1 MSHEARRQPAPE
13 GPAATDPDG
22 GAPPSPAPPDS
33 DEGSSEA
40 DRRPDGGSGGGGG
53 GSTRRFWSARRIPAA
68 IVALVLTV
76 AAAVLLYEAVA
87 ASTGEPPSAWRREI
101 TADLAT
107 RPLDDPWAIAGA
119 ALAVLLGLW
128 LVVLAVTPGL
138 RGLLPMRGGASEGV
152 RVRAGLE
159 RSAAEAALH
168 DRLLDVPGV
177 RSVRV
182 KAGRHRIR
190 VRARAHF
197 RSLDEVRGDLDRALD
212 DGVGQLGL
220 ARRMRRSARVRRPT
234 KD

>member
-1 MSHEARRQPAPE
+1 M
-13 GPAATDPDG
+13 
-22 GAPPSPAPPDS
+22 
-33 DEGSSEA
+33 
-40 DRRPDGGSGGGGG
+40 
-53 GSTRRFWSARRIPAA
+53 PAA
-68 IVALVLTV
+68 IVALVLAV

-87 ASTGEPPSAWRREI
+87 ASIDKAPSAWRREI
-101 TADLAT
+101 TADLAA

-138 RGLLPMRGGASEGV
+138 RGLLPMRGGSSDGI

-159 RSAAEAALH
+159 RSAAEAVLH

-182 KAGRHRIR
+182 DTGRHRVR

-197 RSLDEVRGDLDRALD
+197 RPLEEVRGDLDRVLQE
-212 DGVGQLGL
+212 GVRQLGL
-220 ARRMRRSARVRRPT
+220 ARRMRRSVRVRRP
-234 KD
+234 KKG

>member
-1 MSHEARRQPAPE
+1 MSHDARRQPAPKS
-13 GPAATDPDG
+13 AAGADPDG
-22 GAPPSPAPPDS
+22 VEPSAPEPAGA
-33 DEGSSEA
+33 
-40 DRRPDGGSGGGGG
+40 DGGRYDGGGGG
-53 GSTRRFWSARRIPAA
+53 GSTRRFWSARRVPAA
-68 IVALVLTV
+68 IVALVLAV

-87 ASTGEPPSAWRREI
+87 ASIDKSPSAWRRET
-101 TADLAT
+101 TADLAA

-138 RGLLPMRGGASEGV
+138 RGLLPMRGGSSDGV

-159 RSAAEAALH
+159 RSAAEAVLH

-182 KAGRHRIR
+182 NAGRHRIK

-197 RSLDEVRGDLDRALD
+197 RPLEDVRGDLERVAEE
-212 DGVGQLGL
+212 GVRQLGL
-220 ARRMRRSARVRRPT
+220 ARRTRRSVRVRRPE
-234 KD
+234 KG